1 MADHSHTDTCGNICF
16 CQFISFIS
24 KVNTGHA
31 SDSIFFIYML
41 LINTVF
47 VVYTMQINDI
57 PVFKTMTEVEI
68 FLAFIGNS

>member
-1 MADHSHTDTCGNICF
+1 MHLIP
-16 CQFISFIS
+16 
-24 KVNTGHA
+24 
-31 SDSIFFIYML
+31 FFFFYML

-47 VVYTMQINDI
+47 VVYTLQINDI